1 MKIVLVN
8 TKAPGGAY
16 VACQRLC
23 DALKKQGIDV
33 SFVVI
38 KATKWNFLWE
48 RFCIWVN
55 NRFSR
60 KNLFAVSI
68 ANTGTDISQLPAIQ
82 QADIIHLHWINQGG
96 LSLRNIEQLQALGK
110 PIVWTMHDMWPFTGI
125 CHHAHNC
132 EKYKSQC
139 SACPQIAGR
148 LASEVFNK
156 KLNQWKNIHFV
167 GCSQWIS
174 KLAESS
180 HLTQKSKVKSIPN
193 PIDTT
198 CYRPIDKQDAR
209 RKLGLDEDKKYI
221 LFGAM
226 NTTTPM
232 KGFSYLCAA
241 DKLIQ
246 KDEVQYLVFGKNS
259 ADLAALLT
267 HPVINMGYVS
277 SDQRKALIYSAA
289 DVFVTPSL
297 AENLPNMIMEAMA
310 CGTPC
315 VGFHIGGIPEMINHM
330 QNGYVAE
337 YKNAADFAKGIEE
350 VFKNDLFQ
358 EKALDK
364 VINHYSESVIAQQ
377 YIQLYQSLL
386 GK

>member
-1 MKIVLVN
+1 MKIAIVN
-8 TKAPGGAY
+8 TETPGGAF
-16 VACQRLC
+16 VASQRVC
-23 DALKKQGIDV
+23 HALQKQGVEV
-33 SFVVI
+33 SFVSI

-132 EKYKSQC
+132 EKYKTQC
-139 SACPQIAGR
+139 STCPQIAGR
-148 LASEVFNK
+148 LASKVFYEKWN
-156 KLNQWKNIHFV
+156 LWKDIHFV
-167 GCSQWIS
+167 GCSQWIT

-209 RKLGLDEDKKYI
+209 RKLGLEEDKKYI

-232 KGFSYLCAA
+232 KGFSYLCEA
-241 DKLIQ
+241 DKLIP
-246 KDEVQYLVFGKNS
+246 KDDVQYLVFGKNS
-259 ADLAALLT
+259 ADLANLLT
-267 HPVINMGYVS
+267 HPVINLGYVS
-277 SDQRKALIYSAA
+277 GDQRKALIYSAA

-297 AENLPNMIMEAMA
+297 ADNLPNMIMEAMA

-315 VGFHIGGIPEMINHM
+315 VGFNIGGIPEMIDHK

-337 YKNAADFAKGIEE
+337 YKNTDDFAKGIEE
-350 VFKNDLFQ
+350 VLNNDTFN

-364 VINHYSESVIAQQ
+364 VINHYSESVVAQQ

-386 GK
+386 E